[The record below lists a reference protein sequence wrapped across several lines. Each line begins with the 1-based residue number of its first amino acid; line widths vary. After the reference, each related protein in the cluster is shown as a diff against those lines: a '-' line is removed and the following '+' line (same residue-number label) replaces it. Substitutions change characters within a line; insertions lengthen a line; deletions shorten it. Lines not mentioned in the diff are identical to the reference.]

1 MTVQIVQ
8 YVQYI
13 DASLCRRVLGAVFP
27 VRRLNGG
34 RTTAW
39 VPAPSLSQPN
49 FSSTSGG
56 CVRASCAAILL
67 ATLAPTQLRRRLIA
81 NLALPTLPSLRQL
94 PLRALLL
101 LA

>member
-1 MTVQIVQ
+1 MTIQILHTFSCSVCKSVQE
-8 YVQYI
+8 
-13 DASLCRRVLGAVFP
+13 GAW
-27 VRRLNGG
+27 RCLSRSAAEQRQNDGL
-34 RTTAW
+34 
-39 VPAPSLSQPN
+39 PAPSLSQPN